1 MKLTILL
8 AGCLLFCS
16 SVISQPADAFQ
27 LKNPVKYNPA
37 DSLTKKTSYKKSISA
52 IFLGVGG
59 GISIP
64 LNSFKDNSAV
74 TFGILGRLEFSSTKI
89 FPFVIGGEVTY
100 FSYNGADVF
109 KTTNLLATFKTKDLG
124 YGLNVEYSLAKLLNS
139 SFTMPFLTLD
149 VKSHSIKRD
158 IDAGRNLD
166 SMGLPAKESKISIG
180 AGFGFTMFI
189 FDFHVKYNYMKDM
202 PSIGVY
208 VKTKFPVIRF

>member
-1 MKLTILL
+1 LKFTILL
-8 AGCLLFCS
+8 AGCLLFCNTLF
-16 SVISQPADAFQ
+16 SQHIDAVQLKSPAKYEPADT
-27 LKNPVKYNPA
+27 LK
-37 DSLTKKTSYKKSISA
+37 KKTSYRRNISA
-52 IFLGVGG
+52 LFLGLGG

-64 LNSFKDNSAV
+64 LKSFKDNSAV
-74 TFGILGRLEFSSTKI
+74 TFGILGRLEFSSTSI

-124 YGLNVEYSLAKLLNS
+124 FGLNIEYSLAKLLNS
-139 SFTMPFLTLD
+139 SFTMPFLTID

-166 SMGLPAKESKISIG
+166 SIGLPARESKISIG

-208 VKTKFPVIRF
+208 AKTKFPVIRF